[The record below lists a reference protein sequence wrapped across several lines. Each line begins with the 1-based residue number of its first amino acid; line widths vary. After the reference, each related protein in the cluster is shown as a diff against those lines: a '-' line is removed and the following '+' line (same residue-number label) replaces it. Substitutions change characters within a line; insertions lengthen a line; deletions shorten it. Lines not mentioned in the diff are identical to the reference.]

1 MNKIVVIISL
11 FCAITAQAM
20 TVEQALELLGLSEN
34 EARDSKMINQ
44 AYNKKLVNPGDQSR
58 SAIMQ
63 ANQVL
68 IEAFVESAPLLGST
82 RTTNPAFTIENSA
95 TVGSQSGTF
104 YFFELRN
111 RSRNTL
117 NIQLIIDDGKNQNLF
132 VFPKPFTAYPQR
144 IQGHLHNWS
153 NQGESAAEFTTYY
166 QLGKRPISSFL
177 PYRGEQT
184 VPVLRVGIDTASRKA
199 LAGKKLVIRIYNEQ
213 RTYLARYYISLD
225 GTRTT
230 YVSWEGGQLRPQQGR
245 NGLTISGL
253 LLSNN
258 ALQKDLVRE
267 KH

>member
-20 TVEQALELLGLSEN
+20 TVEQARELLGLSQED
-34 EARDSKMINQ
+34 AHDSKMIAR

-68 IEAFVESAPLLGST
+68 MEAFVESAPPLGSIK
-82 RTTNPAFTIENSA
+82 TTSPAFTLENSA
-95 TVGSQSGTF
+95 AAASPSGTF

-111 RSRNTL
+111 RTRNTL
-117 NIQLIIDDGKNQNLF
+117 NIQLIIDDGSNKNLF

-166 QLGKRPISSFL
+166 QLDKRPISSFL
-177 PYRGEQT
+177 PYRGERT
-184 VPVLRVGIDTASRKA
+184 IPVLRIGIDAASRKA
-199 LAGKKLVIRIYNEQ
+199 LAGKRLVIRMFDEQ
-213 RTYLARYYISLD
+213 RTDLARYYISLD
-225 GTRTT
+225 GTKTT
-230 YVSWEGGQLRPQQGR
+230 YVSWEGGELRPQQGR

-253 LLSNN
+253 PLSHN

-267 KH
+267 KP